1 MNIDRYLARIGLD
14 RRPPTTLEGLRT
26 IHRAHLLAIPYENLD
41 VQLGRRVAI
50 DIAPIYEKIV
60 ERRRGGWCYEMNGML
75 GWALKELGFSV
86 TRATGAVRR
95 DLKGEM
101 SVGNHLVLR
110 VELPEGLYLA
120 DVGFGDGPRDPIPV
134 AVGAFVSEG
143 FHYGLSRVDNEWWRF
158 ANDPRGGAPTFD
170 FNLAPA
176 DETIL
181 AAKCDFLQTSEISP
195 FVMNLVAQ
203 RHVPGGLAILRGRT
217 LRRLT
222 PGDTHERTI
231 EDAAD
236 LTVTLKCVFDLDVPE
251 VAALWSRIAARH
263 DEVLAQKKAA
273 VQA

>member
-14 RRPPTTLEGLRT
+14 RRPSATLAGLRT
-26 IHRAHLLAIPYENLD
+26 LHRAHLLAIPYENLD
-41 VQLGRRVAI
+41 VQLGRRVTI
-50 DIAPIYEKIV
+50 DIAPIYDKIV
-60 ERRRGGWCYEMNGML
+60 GRGRGGWCYEMNGVL
-75 GWALKELGFSV
+75 GWALKELGFNV

-95 DLKGEM
+95 DLKGDM

-143 FHYGLSRVDNEWWRF
+143 FHYGLSRVDDDWWRF

-176 DETIL
+176 DEAVL
-181 AAKCDFLQTSEISP
+181 AARCDFLQTSEQSP

-203 RHVPGGLAILRGRT
+203 RHVPGGLAILRGRS
-217 LRRLT
+217 LRKLT
-222 PGDTHERTI
+222 PAETQERVI

-236 LTVTLKCVFDLDVPE
+236 LIATLKNVFGLDVPE
-251 VAALWSRIAARH
+251 VAELWPRIAARH
-263 DEVLAQKKAA
+263 EEFVAQKKAGA
-273 VQA
+273 QP